1 MIKQKTLYREGDQ
14 GYMYIDSAGY
24 FKVSYLFVQST
35 ALVVRSLKTAD
46 CLLPSRMLSGHAEGQ
61 GWRAG

>member
-24 FKVSYLFVQST
+24 FKVCIRPVYCISCKLE
-35 ALVVRSLKTAD
+35 D
-46 CLLPSRMLSGHAEGQ
+46 G
-61 GWRAG
+61 